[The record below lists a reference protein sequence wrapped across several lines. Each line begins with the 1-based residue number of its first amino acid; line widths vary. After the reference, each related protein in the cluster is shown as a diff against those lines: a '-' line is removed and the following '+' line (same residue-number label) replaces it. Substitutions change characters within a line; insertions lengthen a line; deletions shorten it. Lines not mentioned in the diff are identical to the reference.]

1 MRGARTP
8 KFCRIFV
15 NIENDLFKKSHDLF
29 KFMLQKKVHRGK
41 LGSELDKFESLQGF
55 FKSFK
60 NTLFLKKV
68 RPGKLLG
75 PLEKI
80 GLP

>member
-1 MRGARTP
+1 
-8 KFCRIFV
+8 
-15 NIENDLFKKSHDLF
+15 
-29 KFMLQKKVHRGK
+29 MLQKKVHRGK

-60 NTLFLKKV
+60 NTLFFKKV